1 MKQWRSVALLV
12 LFAGICGALA
22 ACSGVG
28 AAAESTPTSLYSL
41 LPTTAPAPTITP
53 VPPTTPAPTITPTAT
68 VYAPPCQ
75 ASQLRLSVAPQNGV
89 AMGHTA
95 VYFEFTNSELSADCS
110 LRGFPSIHLL
120 DQAGKPLP
128 VKVTQGPQ
136 AYLWPL
142 TPINTIELP
151 AGGAAYFEVEVDT
164 VPTSG
169 YSCLNAAKTLIAP
182 PQSDPGF
189 GGFVSSTNLGSCDG
203 MLDVSPVVARLADM

>member
-1 MKQWRSVALLV
+1 MKRWRGFALL
-12 LFAGICGALA
+12 LLCAGMCGALA
-22 ACSGVG
+22 ACSGLT
-28 AAAESTPTSLYSL
+28 AAAATPTPLYPL
-41 LPTTAPAPTITP
+41 LPTTASAPTITA
-53 VPPTTPAPTITPTAT
+53 VPITTLVATVTPTAT
-68 VYAPPCQ
+68 TYAPPCQ

-120 DQAGKPLP
+120 DQAGKSLP
-128 VKVTQGPQ
+128 VKVTQAPQ
-136 AYLWPL
+136 AYLW
-142 TPINTIELP
+142 TSIPINTIELP

-203 MLDVSPVVARLADM
+203 VLDVSPVVARLADV